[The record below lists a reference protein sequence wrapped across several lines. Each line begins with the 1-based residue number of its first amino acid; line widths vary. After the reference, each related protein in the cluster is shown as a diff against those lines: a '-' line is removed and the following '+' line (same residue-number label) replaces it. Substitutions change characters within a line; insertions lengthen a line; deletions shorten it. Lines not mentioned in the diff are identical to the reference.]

1 MNFMEKAGQMPF
13 RKGGDHM
20 PVKRGEKKTRV
31 PLWEKF
37 MLTVSEAAEYFNIG
51 ENKLRDLI
59 SCHKDAEWIFHI
71 GERTMIKREQFEH
84 FLAVTESI

>member
-1 MNFMEKAGQMPF
+1 MAAKKDE
-13 RKGGDHM
+13 R
-20 PVKRGEKKTRV
+20 KTRV

-37 MLTVSEAAEYFNIG
+37 LLTVRESAEYFNIG

-59 SCHKDAEWIFHI
+59 SCHRDAEWIFYI

-84 FLAVTESI
+84 FIAMTEGI

>member
-1 MNFMEKAGQMPF
+1 MAA
-13 RKGGDHM
+13 
-20 PVKRGEKKTRV
+20 KRDERRTRV

-37 MLTVSEAAEYFNIG
+37 LLTVSESAEYFNIG

-59 SCHKDAEWIFHI
+59 SCHRDAEWIFHI

-84 FLAVTESI
+84 FLAITEGI

>member
-1 MNFMEKAGQMPF
+1 MTA
-13 RKGGDHM
+13 
-20 PVKRGEKKTRV
+20 KRDGKKPRV

-37 MLTVSEAAEYFNIG
+37 LLTVSESAEYFNIG

-59 SCHKDAEWIFHI
+59 SCHRDAEWIFHI